1 MNPPGAP
8 ERIQSTPVA
17 LAYIAA
23 FATAL
28 GYGYGAVLQDRA
40 AKQIPVT
47 SPDQGATVLKVAMSR
62 SYVAGMALGVVG
74 WLCSLQALRSLP
86 LFAVQAI
93 TASSIGV
100 IVLITWATT
109 HHRPSHAQGWLLSL
123 LALGLVGLAFSAAPG
138 DTQRVSRTFVV
149 LVWISVVAVGI
160 LAVWA
165 SRRHGPRSSAILG
178 AVSGLADGGMAL
190 CVRAVHN
197 RQHTF
202 IHLITRPL
210 VIAIAP
216 FAIIGIAAFAAA
228 LQRGSA
234 SVALACQQAVATLAP
249 SLIGLAVLGDRS
261 RHGFAVLTYTCFAIT
276 VVTAIALT
284 LVHPAIVEA
293 TELSPLPAPA
303 L

>member
-1 MNPPGAP
+1 M
-8 ERIQSTPVA
+8 A

-40 AKQIPVT
+40 AKQVPVT
-47 SPDQGATVLKVAMSR
+47 AADQGSSLLKVTTSR
-62 SYVAGMALGVVG
+62 SYIAGMALGVVA
-74 WLCSLQALRSLP
+74 WFCSLQALRSLP

-93 TASSIGV
+93 AASSIGV

-109 HHRPSHAQGWLLSL
+109 HHRPSRVQGWMLSG
-123 LALGLVGLAFSAAPG
+123 LALALVGLAFSAAPG
-138 DTQRVSRTFVV
+138 DTERVSRTFVL
-149 LVWISVVAVGI
+149 LVWINVVAVAALG
-160 LAVWA
+160 VWA
-165 SRRHGPRSSAILG
+165 AKRHGPRSSAFLG

-197 RQHTF
+197 RHHSF
-202 IHLITRPL
+202 VHLITRPL
-210 VIAIAP
+210 VIAIVP
-216 FAIIGIAAFAAA
+216 FAVIGIASFAAA

-249 SLIGLAVLGDRS
+249 SLIGLAVLGDKS

-284 LVHPAIVEA
+284 LVHPAGAVESQPVPMPENA
-293 TELSPLPAPA
+293 Q
-303 L
+303 